1 MLRWIFVV
9 GCGLVFALV
18 GSALG
23 QSIFFAPADRAGN
36 LEFSIQ
42 TRYVGERD
50 FGQSGGSTLST
61 EDDLG
66 LGFTVGY
73 NLNDRI
79 NVGCFFA
86 WRTVDYSAH
95 IAAPEHTVDF
105 TDWMDTASTGVNAT
119 LNLLKTRFTP
129 YVQGAVGWAMVDTN
143 IPAGRPDIDCFYDP
157 WWGYIC
163 LESGA
168 NIGEDGASYAL
179 GAGLSW
185 QLTETFYV
193 RAGYEKNWIDI
204 DPTDDFDVVRV
215 DAGFLY
221 R

>member
-1 MLRWIFVV
+1 MGRLSFIFASV
-9 GCGLVFALV
+9 LVFSVAS
-18 GSALG
+18 SAVG
-23 QSIFFAPADRAGN
+23 QSMFFAPVDRAKS
-36 LEFSIQ
+36 LEFSVQ
-42 TRYVGERD
+42 TRYVGEGE

-73 NLNDRI
+73 YLNDRI

-95 IAAPEHTVDF
+95 IVAPEHTFDF
-105 TDWMDTASTGVNAT
+105 AEWMDTGSAGVSAT
-119 LNLLKTRFTP
+119 VNLLKTRFTP

-143 IPAGRPDIDCFYDP
+143 IPSGRVDIDCFWDP

-163 LESGA
+163 LESGE

-179 GAGLSW
+179 GGGLSW
-185 QLTETFYV
+185 QLTDTFCI
-193 RAGYEKNWIDI
+193 RAGYEKNWIDF
-204 DPTDDFDVVRV
+204 DPADDFDIVRV
-215 DAGFLY
+215 DAGFSY